1 MNILAIDTSGPTAGA
16 AVLRGGEI
24 AAEIFLNNG
33 LTHSQTIMPAVEQAL
48 EAAGLEPR
56 ELELVACVVGPGSFT
71 GVRIGACAA
80 RGMAHAIGVPCA
92 AIDALAAIAHGAF
105 GFEGWV
111 CPMLN
116 ARRGQVYAAA
126 FRQGERA
133 LPDEALPLESFF
145 DKLPGEGK
153 LLFAGEAAPMYAR
166 EIRERFGE
174 RAAVAPAHL
183 LHVRP
188 AAAADLAGRMRPEE
202 YVSADRLL
210 PLYLR
215 APQAERE
222 RAAKL
227 AAQGQ

>member
-24 AAEIFLNNG
+24 AAEVFLNSG
-33 LTHSQTIMPAVEQAL
+33 LTHSQTIMPAVEDVL
-48 EAAGLEPR
+48 TGAGIEKK
-56 ELELVACVVGPGSFT
+56 ELDLIACVVGPGSFT

-80 RGMAHAIGVPCA
+80 RGMAHALGIPCA
-92 AIDALAAIAHGAF
+92 AVDALEAIARGAF
-105 GFEGWV
+105 GFAGWV

-126 FRQGERA
+126 FAGERRMTEDA
-133 LPDEALPLESFF
+133 ALPLAEFL
-145 DKLPGEGK
+145 DLLPGDER
-153 LLFAGEAAPMYAR
+153 LLFAGEAAPMYADLL
-166 EIRERFGE
+166 RERFGE
-174 RAAVAPAHL
+174 RACVAPAHL

-188 AAAADLAGRMRPEE
+188 AAAAWIAAGMPPER
-202 YVSADRLL
+202 YVPAERLL

-215 APQAERE
+215 APSAERE

-227 AAQGQ
+227 AARGE